1 MNTSHWTALALTTL
15 LSASALADDS
25 TGPNNPA
32 NPNGAL
38 GTTPAEM
45 GVPSGTG
52 TRMQNGNT
60 DGSAAPDM
68 PTGSQPIK
76 PQTYGNPEGSSM
88 GNSNTKPDSP
98 SSSTSKP

>member
-1 MNTSHWTALALTTL
+1 MNSTHWAALALTTL

-25 TGPNNPA
+25 TGPTNPA
-32 NPNGAL
+32 NPSGAI

-45 GVPSGTG
+45 GMPSGTG

-76 PQTYGNPEGSSM
+76 PIQGGNPEGSSM

-98 SSSTSKP
+98 SSTTSKP